1 MTRGLECLLRVGVG
15 GGFAAANPHQK
26 NVTNCHSERSEKSTL
41 KIFPTNYFYRIAV
54 FCKKIFQHFTFSH
67 CLIFANLRPN
77 YFLPDTIMLVKV
89 YGSAIQG
96 VDAITITVEV
106 NIGKGVNFFLV
117 GLADSAVKESQQ
129 RIESALTFNGFRL
142 PGKKI
147 VINMAP
153 ADIRKEGSAYDLTI
167 AMGVL
172 AASEQIKSENIEQYI
187 IMGELS
193 LDGGLQPI
201 RGALPIAIEAR
212 NKGFKG
218 FILPA
223 QNAREAAIVNDV
235 NVYGVENIKQV
246 IDFFNGDKILEP
258 TIIDTRDEFYSSLNE
273 YEFDFADVKGQENIK
288 RALEI
293 AAAGGHNVILIGPPG
308 SGKTMLAKRLP
319 SILPPLNLH
328 EALETT
334 KIHSVAGRMQRETSL
349 ISIRPFRSPHHTI
362 SDVALVGGGQNPQPG
377 EISLAHNGVLFLDEL
392 PEFKRSVLEVMRQ
405 PIEDRVVTISRARF
419 SVEYPAS
426 FMLIAAMNPCPCG
439 YYNHPEMDCVCGPG
453 IVQKYLNK
461 ISGPLLDRIDIH
473 VEVTP
478 VPFRELTEA
487 RTSEKSE
494 SVRKRVE
501 KARLVQE
508 ERYNENKGIHC
519 NAQMSSKLLRQICK
533 VDDAGHNLLK
543 NAMEKLSL
551 SARAYDR
558 ILKVSRTIAD
568 LDESPDIKNEH
579 LAEAIHYRSLD
590 RASWGV

>member
-1 MTRGLECLLRVGVG
+1 M
-15 GGFAAANPHQK
+15 
-26 NVTNCHSERSEKSTL
+26 
-41 KIFPTNYFYRIAV
+41 
-54 FCKKIFQHFTFSH
+54 
-67 CLIFANLRPN
+67 LIK
-77 YFLPDTIMLVKV
+77 T

-96 VDAITITVEV
+96 VNAITITVEV
-106 NIGKGVNFFLV
+106 NIDRGVNFFLV
-117 GLADSAVKESQQ
+117 GLPDSAVKESQQ
-129 RIESALTFNGFRL
+129 RIESALSYNGFRL

-167 AMGVL
+167 ALGVL
-172 AASEQIKSENIEQYI
+172 AASEQISAPDIDKYI

-201 RGALPIAIEAR
+201 KGALPIAIEAR

-218 FILPA
+218 FILPS
-223 QNAREAAIVNDV
+223 QNAREAAIVNDIHV
-235 NVYGVENIKQV
+235 FGVDNIKQV
-246 IDFFNGDKILEP
+246 IDFFNGEIELKP
-258 TIIDTRDEFYSSLNE
+258 TIINTRDEFYASLNE
-273 YEFDFADVKGQENIK
+273 YEFDFSDVKGQENIK

-293 AAAGGHNVILIGPPG
+293 SAAGGHNVILIGPPG

-334 KIHSVAGRMQRETSL
+334 KIHSVAGKMHGETSL

-392 PEFKRSVLEVMRQ
+392 PEFKRTVLEVMRQ

-419 SVEYPAS
+419 TVDYPAS

-478 VPFRELTEA
+478 VPFRELTAA
-487 RTSEKSE
+487 RASEKSGA
-494 SVRKRVE
+494 VRQRVI
-501 KARLVQE
+501 KARHIQE
-508 ERYNENKGIHC
+508 ERYAESKGVHC
-519 NAQMSSKLLRQICK
+519 NAQMSSKMLREICT
-533 VDDAGHNLLK
+533 VDEEGHTLLK

-568 LDESPDIKNEH
+568 LDNSDEITTEH